1 MVQQNSK
8 KTEQKRTRVLLKGQS
23 RNGCYTCKYVIPVL
37 FDPALL
43 MSSSIGN
50 EKFGAM
56 RLARDVL
63 GAPEVAGLVEA
74 TVLGVIKWRILTK
87 ERVMYQ

>member
-1 MVQQNSK
+1 MVQQNP

-23 RNGCYTCKYVIPVL
+23 RNGCYTCKYEIPVL

-50 EKFGAM
+50 ERFGAM
-56 RLARDVL
+56 RPARVVL
-63 GAPEVAGLVEA
+63 SASEVAGLVEA
-74 TVLGVIKWRILTK
+74 TVLGVIRCFLTK
-87 ERVMYQ
+87 EHRLYQ